1 MPRLVL
7 RWFLAAAC
15 CLSACVPIQI
25 SRPAFKVGLLAP
37 FDGQGRAIGYEA
49 LYAAKLALQ
58 ERNASGGLAGWSVE
72 LVALDNGNQPDESI
86 KQARVL
92 AVDPDVMRMVV
103 VLHLIDVAP
112 TRPLLASFAIPFEL
126 VAADGGESVPT
137 SSPAFVEAYQGISGG
152 ITPGALAARTYASVR
167 QMLGLME
174 GQIRSAGRPRR
185 D

>member
-7 RWFLAAAC
+7 RWFLATAC

-37 FDGQGRAIGYEA
+37 FEGQGRAIGYEA

-72 LVALDNGNQPDESI
+72 LVALDNANLPHETVR
-86 KQARVL
+86 QAQVL

-103 VLHLIDVAP
+103 VLNLSDVAP
-112 TRPLLASFAIPFEL
+112 TRVLLASFAIPFEL
-126 VAADGGESVPT
+126 VAAEGGASVPAP
-137 SSPAFVEAYQGISGG
+137 SPGFVEAYQGISGG
-152 ITPGALAARTYASVR
+152 MRPGALAARTYASVR

-185 D
+185 E